1 MTWLPGSS
9 VRWAEWL
16 FVVFVLC
23 TGPLRLLSH
32 GNALRP
38 VILACLAFLMIFEAF
53 IGADFRVNGDHTRS
67 AAIPFRSGNS
77 LMARPAEYRAPERDA
92 LQAFTDAL
100 DTSRFRTVLV
110 CNPEAFPS
118 FCAPYLSQFWRLR
131 MVEGYTSGLPG
142 RLASLPWPKGVRS
155 LRAISFPFV
164 DTLNWP
170 LLSLLNVKYAIAVNE
185 AFYRNHVSQPH
196 GGRRDAMPGDVP
208 IVQNPL
214 PVVPRQ
220 FFAARTI
227 PASRPTEAVLAVFPP
242 GSDGIPIDPTRQSV
256 VEGLGGERAFAT
268 GGFIEASYKG
278 DRIDIAIDPSTDRRF
293 LVLNEAYD
301 PRWRAYAG
309 GRELQIYPTNVV
321 MRGIEVPPGIASIT
335 FQFIPFVRSAAALWL
350 FGTAVALLGLGFVIF
365 RRLDRHGVAP
375 AVTS

>member
-1 MTWLPGSS
+1 VTWLLGSS
-9 VRWAEWL
+9 VRWISWL

-23 TGPLRLLSH
+23 TGALRLFSP

-38 VILACLAFLMIFEAF
+38 AILGCLAFLMICEAF
-53 IGADFRVNGDHTRS
+53 IGADFRVNGDHTRTAS
-67 AAIPFRSGNS
+67 IPFSSGNS
-77 LMARPAEYRAPERDA
+77 LMARPGEYRAPQRDA
-92 LQAFTDAL
+92 LQAFTDTL
-100 DTSRFRTVLV
+100 DTSHFRTVLV
-110 CNPEAFPS
+110 CNPKTFPS

-131 MVEGYTSGLPG
+131 MVEGYTSGLPA
-142 RLASLPWPKGVRS
+142 RLARLPWPKSVRS
-155 LRAISFPFV
+155 LRAISFPSV

-185 AFYRNHVSQPH
+185 AFYRNHVPEPH

-208 IVQNPL
+208 IMQNPM

-220 FFAARTI
+220 FFADRTI
-227 PASRPTEAVLAVFPP
+227 PASHPTEAILALFPP
-242 GSDGIPIDPTRQSV
+242 ASNSIPIDPTRQSV

-268 GGFIEASYKG
+268 GGHIKASYKG
-278 DRIDIAIDPSTDRRF
+278 DRIDIAIDPSTEPRF

-309 GRELQIYPTNVV
+309 DRELQIYPTNVV

-335 FQFIPFVRSAAALWL
+335 FQFEPFVRSAAALWL
-350 FGTAVALLGLGFVIF
+350 FGAAVPLLGLGFVIF
-365 RRLDRHGVAP
+365 KRLDQPGVAP